1 MVGAHICLWRIRT
14 SGQQSGSVHRN
25 QLSRTYHFVCLARVE
40 LDLAVLCPI
49 FDLRILIQNSFANR
63 NMRTDV
69 TVRRFSWPLPAALIA
84 VLALMVLFPTPSH
97 AYAGPGAGFAV
108 LSSFWTLFV
117 AFLYSAYAFLTWPL
131 RHLLRLLRRR
141 KGSGKAQIKRA
152 VILGFDGMDPELAE
166 RFIGE
171 GMLPNLARLQQQGT
185 FRKLRTTF
193 PPISPVA
200 WSTFMTGVNPGKH
213 NIYDFLARD
222 QNNYLPFL
230 SSAEIR
236 GPKRSVKIGKYT
248 IPLGKAR
255 IKGMR
260 RGTPFW
266 HWLGEAGIFSS
277 VIRVPVTFPP
287 EKFSGVLLS
296 GMCVPDLKG
305 SQGTFCFCTTRREGD
320 KFREGG
326 VRIPI
331 HRNGSVLKTYIPGPD
346 DPLAGEQ
353 SRELRAHF
361 EIRPHLDRAQAQ
373 ITTDSEQ
380 FTLKVGEY
388 SEWISVKFKAGLGFS
403 ARGICKFYLKEV
415 SPEVE
420 VYVTPVNIDP
430 GRPDLPIAHPV
441 TYSIYLAKLFGPY
454 ATLGLAED
462 TWALNEK
469 VLDDSAFLAQCY
481 SNHHDREQML
491 FDALEKTKQGLCAC
505 VFDTTDRVQHM
516 FWRYLEEDHPAARD
530 VPRDQRPQVIPDL
543 YRRMDDLVGRVMQQ
557 IDGDTL
563 LLVVSDHGFKS
574 FARCVNVN
582 AWLHQNGY
590 LALKPGKTESGDWF
604 EDVDWSRTRAYT
616 MGLNG
621 LYLNLKGRERQGI
634 VKPGADAEA
643 LKKDLQS
650 KLDGLTDPAS
660 GKTGITNV
668 FDCDTTYAGP
678 YVDNAPDLIVGYA
691 AGFRASWDSVMGK
704 VTTQIFEDNLKAWSG
719 DHCIDP
725 RLVPGVLFSNRKIA
739 DEKPEIVDVAPT
751 MLQLFGLKIPA
762 YIDGNAWAVTAPNA

>member
-1 MVGAHICLWRIRT
+1 
-14 SGQQSGSVHRN
+14 
-25 QLSRTYHFVCLARVE
+25 
-40 LDLAVLCPI
+40 
-49 FDLRILIQNSFANR
+49 
-63 NMRTDV
+63 MRTEV
-69 TVRRFSWPLPAALIA
+69 KSRRVLPPALIGA
-84 VLALMVLFPTPSH
+84 LALVVLFPTPSH

-131 RHLLRLLRRR
+131 RHLLRLLRHR
-141 KGSGKAQIKRA
+141 KSSSKAQIKRA

-166 RFIGE
+166 RFISE
-171 GMLPNLARLQQQGT
+171 GMLPNLAKLQQQGT
-185 FRKLRTTF
+185 FRKLCTTF
-193 PPISPVA
+193 PAISPVA

-230 SSAEIR
+230 SSAEIK
-236 GPKRSVKIGKYT
+236 GPKRSIKIGKYT
-248 IPLGKAR
+248 IPLGKPQ

-266 HWLGEAGIFSS
+266 YWLGKAGIFSS

-305 SQGTFCFCTTRREGD
+305 SQGTFCFCTTRGEGQ

-331 HRNGSVLKTYIPGPD
+331 ERNGQVLRSYVPGPD
-346 DPLAGEQ
+346 DPLADGQ
-353 SRELRAHF
+353 SRELRAEF
-361 EIRPHLDRAQAQ
+361 EIRPDTSKAQAQ
-373 ITTDSEQ
+373 IKLDSER
-380 FTLKVGEY
+380 FTLQVGEY
-388 SEWISVKFKAGLGFS
+388 SDWISIKFKAGLGFS
-403 ARGICKFYLKEV
+403 ARGICKFYLKEI

-420 VYVTPVNIDP
+420 IYVTPVNIDP
-430 GRPDLPIAHPV
+430 GRPDLPISHPV

-462 TWALNEK
+462 TWALNEQ
-469 VLDDSAFLAQCY
+469 VLDDDAFLAQCY

-516 FWRYLEEDHPAARD
+516 FWRYLEDDHPAARD
-530 VPRDQRPQVIPDL
+530 VPRDQRPDVIPDL
-543 YRRMDDLVGRVMQQ
+543 YRRMDVLVGRVMEQ
-557 IDGDTL
+557 IEGDTL
-563 LLVVSDHGFKS
+563 LLIVSDHGFKS
-574 FARCVNVN
+574 FARCVNLN

-590 LALKPGKTESGDWF
+590 LALKPGKAESGDWF

-621 LYLNLKGRERQGI
+621 LYLNLKDRERQGI
-634 VKPGADAEA
+634 VQPGADAEA
-643 LKKDLQS
+643 LKEELRS
-650 KLDGLTDPAS
+650 KLDGLTDPSS
-660 GKTGITNV
+660 GKAGITNV
-668 FDCDTTYAGP
+668 FDCDATYAGP
-678 YVDNAPDLIVGYA
+678 YLDNAPDLIVGYA

-725 RLVPGVLFSNRKIA
+725 RLVPGVLFSNRKLA
-739 DEKPEIVDVAPT
+739 DEKPAIVDVAPT
-751 MLQLFGLKIPA
+751 ILKLFGVALPSNL
-762 YIDGNAWAVTAPNA
+762 DGKAWTVATATSS